1 MNYALEVKHLS
12 KSYPSKQ
19 GTVHALHDVSFRVK
33 EGEIFAFLGANGSG
47 KTTTLNI
54 VADILE
60 PNAGEIFLLGKK
72 RGDPGY
78 YEGVSFMSGDSQFMW
93 MFTGYQ
99 ILKFYSRFLSIPW
112 KRVSELVGILKMEDK
127 LGRSWSHYSNGEKT
141 KIRLIRALMK
151 SPKILFLDEPTVGL
165 DPEAA
170 ATVRES
176 LRVLNGA
183 GMTVVL
189 TSHYM
194 KDIESLADTVC
205 FIHKGRIKTTA
216 PLSDFT
222 ILEDLVEIEYTKV
235 PDGADR
241 LGKVD
246 GHRLFTNLN
255 LTPQALKLGSVRS
268 VRTVQRDLEDVFLE
282 LAREGEE
289 GGEGFNLHFEESVT
303 RLKINQA

>member
-1 MNYALEVKHLS
+1 MNYSLEVKHLS

-19 GTVHALHDVSFRVK
+19 GTVHALHDVSFSVK

-60 PNAGEIFLLGKK
+60 PDAGEITLLGRS
-72 RGDPGY
+72 RGDPNY

-93 MFTGYQ
+93 MFTGHQ
-99 ILKFYSRFLSIPW
+99 ILKFYSMFLSIPW
-112 KRVSELVGILKMEDK
+112 RRVQELVSILRMEDK
-127 LGRSWSHYSNGEKT
+127 LQRTWGHYSNGEKT

-176 LRVLNGA
+176 LKLLNSG

-205 FIHKGRIKTTA
+205 FIHKGLIKTIA
-216 PLSDFT
+216 PLEDFT
-222 ILEDLVEIEYTKV
+222 ILEDTVEIEYFRI
-235 PDGADR
+235 PDGAAR
-241 LGKVD
+241 FGKIE
-246 GHRLFTNLN
+246 GHRLFTTLD
-255 LTPQALKLGSVRS
+255 LTPHALKLGQVRS
-268 VRTVQRDLEDVFLE
+268 VRTLQRDLEDFFIE
-282 LAREGEE
+282 LTREEE
-289 GGEGFNLHFEESVT
+289 EEVFNLHFQESVA
-303 RLKINQA
+303 RLKMNEG